1 MTTAPALKP
10 SIDLSAPSPE
20 WTTAPLLASL
30 LQQATTNAT
39 VEEIPPEA
47 MAFGE
52 GLQGGIAGAQAVVTI
67 VSKGFSS
74 KPGVGNSVH
83 CGREVRVE
91 LRKGAQN
98 VGEVHAVAGSCIAI
112 ANGTAVNVPQIGNES
127 GGGAR
132 ACLLADEEERCEEYV
147 VSYSTASVG
156 EFQLSVA
163 VDGREVAGSPFHAFF
178 YPELTQPFFNS
189 STLFPNT
196 DDVQYGDKLLFT
208 LMPRN
213 FKWQH
218 TNSCDVDVTG
228 LLVQGEQH
236 LTGTEQG
243 VRAAVTCQKQA
254 RGAYYLLAVDEK
266 VPDGAWQ
273 MVVMMQGRHV
283 DNSPLL
289 LTIRPLV
296 SASMSELS
304 GEGVSEAMAGQAA
317 SVSLRLV
324 MHTGQQ
330 AADCRES
337 ATLVLV
343 EQKYTEVEEVEGSLT
358 PVGNASMIPG
368 DRKSVV

>member
-1 MTTAPALKP
+1 MADILVRPHLGTDLWVPRRSLGLVIVAILLAACVHVGHQFNAHAQTFQRQEPALKQGQITLSRAHAAIGNVRIPRKVGQVSHTGTKASERRLAAAPQSGQHPHQTNQPRRPPRDAHGPPSTRPGGPPSQRLGKSGRYGGPKDPRKKDGRPPRHSRNGGHRGTSRQPFAELPQLAGAQATSSLINMTTAPALKP

-156 EFQLSVA
+156 ERAAAMLHVYA
-163 VDGREVAGSPFHAFF
+163 LAATRRVR
-178 YPELTQPFFNS
+178 
-189 STLFPNT
+189 
-196 DDVQYGDKLLFT
+196 
-208 LMPRN
+208 
-213 FKWQH
+213 
-218 TNSCDVDVTG
+218 
-228 LLVQGEQH
+228 
-236 LTGTEQG
+236 G
-243 VRAAVTCQKQA
+243 VR
-254 RGAYYLLAVDEK
+254 Y
-266 VPDGAWQ
+266 
-273 MVVMMQGRHV
+273 
-283 DNSPLL
+283 
-289 LTIRPLV
+289 
-296 SASMSELS
+296 
-304 GEGVSEAMAGQAA
+304 
-317 SVSLRLV
+317 
-324 MHTGQQ
+324 
-330 AADCRES
+330 
-337 ATLVLV
+337 
-343 EQKYTEVEEVEGSLT
+343 
-358 PVGNASMIPG
+358 
-368 DRKSVV
+368 